1 MYRRFRLPSS
11 QTTHSNETTHK
22 RPVEQVA
29 TQQENHV
36 PIQSMK
42 FKLPETPS
50 QRYGASV
57 LSTEVEMSPRKG
69 KLPYK
74 R

>member
-1 MYRRFRLPSS
+1 
-11 QTTHSNETTHK
+11 
-22 RPVEQVA
+22 
-29 TQQENHV
+29 
-36 PIQSMK
+36 MK